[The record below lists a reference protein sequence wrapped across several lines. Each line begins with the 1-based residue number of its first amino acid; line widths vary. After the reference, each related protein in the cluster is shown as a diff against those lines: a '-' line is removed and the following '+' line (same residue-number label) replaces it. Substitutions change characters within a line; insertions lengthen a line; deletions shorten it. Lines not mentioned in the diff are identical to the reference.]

1 MADIYPAGGIGM
13 LTVPAP
19 AKLNLTL
26 EVLGKRRDGFHEIRS
41 VIQAINL
48 SDSLRFRL
56 SQNVTFTSNMPDWL
70 PEESLVSRAASL
82 LREATGC
89 ARGATIEVR
98 KSIPL
103 LSGLGGDSSDAAA
116 VLRGLNQLWELGLSV
131 GDLLELAW
139 QLGSDVAFF
148 LYGDTALVEGRGEIV
163 TPLPPLPHM
172 WVVLVMPPVPRLPG
186 KTEQLYA
193 SLKGSHHTDGQI
205 TRRLVEEIKG
215 GREFTPSLLVNAF
228 ENVAFTHFTELS
240 VYWQHMVE
248 IGAAG
253 VHLAGSGP
261 ALFTLVKDRA
271 GAEDLSIRLQLQ
283 QQGLEVYLTDTLP
296 TIEKTE

>member
-1 MADIYPAGGIGM
+1 MAGIYPAGGIGM

-48 SDSLRFRL
+48 SDSLCFQ
-56 SQNVTFTSNMPDWL
+56 SGEHIEFKSSSPDWI
-70 PEESLVSRAASL
+70 PGESLVSKAASL
-82 LREATGC
+82 LQQATGC
-89 ARGATIEVR
+89 SKGATIEVS
-98 KSIPL
+98 KCIAL

-116 VLRGLNQLWELGLSV
+116 VLIGLNQLWELGLSV
-131 GDLLELAW
+131 GGLLELAW

-148 LYGDTALVEGRGEIV
+148 LHGETALVEGRGEIV

-172 WVVLVMPPVPRLPG
+172 WVVLAVPPVPRLTG
-186 KTEQLYA
+186 KTKQLYA
-193 SLKGSHHTDGQI
+193 SLKATDYTDGQI
-205 TRRLVEEIKG
+205 TRRLVEELRA
-215 GREFTPSLLVNAF
+215 GREVAPSLLFNAF
-228 ENVAFTHFTELS
+228 EKVAFTHFTELS

-248 IGAAG
+248 IGATD

-271 GAEDLSIRLQLQ
+271 RAEDLSIRLQLQ